1 MAKKNRNQ
9 GGGAVSGNSLSA
21 IGRQIL
27 DSAFANNRAAETQ
40 ALIAQ
45 PEPHDQSISSL
56 AQFYEQ
62 NYLYAAQYQSHDQN
76 YTYAFPN
83 QQREYFNQAQGNQ
96 HQMDYNNQYANSA
109 YAGFGY
115 AAPPGYNAQY
125 AQQPQYQAAPPNIRN
140 PFNPP
145 PPPAATYAGQNAQF
159 DPDEQ
164 QQLAQWQSAY
174 APAEQQ
180 DRSKKGTKNDR
191 ADGTGATSAGQRGAA
206 VEAETKSKADDSKYT
221 VVRKGGGESWEDK
234 SLLEW
239 DPTKFRIMVGNL
251 AGEVTD
257 DSLTKAFA
265 NYGVNKARVIRD
277 KRTTK
282 SKGFGFVE
290 FTDGEQGFKAARE
303 MSGKYIGSHPVTIQR
318 ARTNVAPIV
327 KKDHHNKHKGK
338 NNNHYK
344 NKDIKQHQKD
354 PLKANT
360 GAGIEKQPAA
370 KPAPGL
376 KLLG

>member
-1 MAKKNRNQ
+1 M
-9 GGGAVSGNSLSA
+9 SA
-21 IGRQIL
+21 LGRQIL
-27 DSAFANNRAAETQ
+27 DRAFANNSTAETSTPTAQ
-40 ALIAQ
+40 HEIFDESPVPEQIQRYNPTCSWSFQEHFNHPQENQ
-45 PEPHDQSISSL
+45 PE
-56 AQFYEQ
+56 
-62 NYLYAAQYQSHDQN
+62 
-76 YTYAFPN
+76 
-83 QQREYFNQAQGNQ
+83 
-96 HQMDYNNQYANSA
+96 MDYNNYANSA
-109 YAGFGY
+109 YAGYGY

-125 AQQPQYQAAPPNIRN
+125 AQQAQYQAAPPTINN
-140 PFNPP
+140 PFKPP
-145 PPPAATYAGQNAQF
+145 PPPPTTIYAGQNAQF

-164 QQLAQWQSAY
+164 QLLAQWQSAY

-180 DRSKKGTKNDR
+180 DRAKKGAKNDR
-191 ADGTGATSAGQRGAA
+191 ADGSGAAPAGQRGA
-206 VEAETKSKADDSKYT
+206 EAETKSKADDGKFT

-265 NYGVNKARVIRD
+265 AYGVNKARVIRD

-318 ARTNVAPIV
+318 ARTNVAPVV
-327 KKDHHNKHKGK
+327 KKDSNKHRGK
-338 NNNHYK
+338 NNNYNK
-344 NKDIKQHQKD
+344 NKDNKQQQKD

-360 GAGIEKQPAA
+360 GAGIEKKQAA

>member
-1 MAKKNRNQ
+1 MAKKNRNK
-9 GGGAVSGNSLSA
+9 GSGNTLSA

-27 DSAFANNRAAETQ
+27 DRAFANNRAAETP
-40 ALIAQ
+40 AQ
-45 PEPHDQSISSL
+45 PEPPDEIIQSPS
-56 AQFYEQ
+56 QCCEQ
-62 NYLYAAQYQSHDQN
+62 NYLHAAQYQSHDQN
-76 YTYAFPN
+76 QHYTLPN
-83 QQREYFNQAQGNQ
+83 QQHEYFNQAQISQ

-109 YAGFGY
+109 YAGYGY

-125 AQQPQYQAAPPNIRN
+125 AQQQQYHAAPPAIRN

-180 DRSKKGTKNDR
+180 DRAKKGAKNDR
-191 ADGTGATSAGQRGAA
+191 ADGTGVTTAGQRGAA
-206 VEAETKSKADDSKYT
+206 AEAETKSKADDSKYT

-290 FTDGEQGFKAARE
+290 FIDSAQGFKAARE

-318 ARTNVAPIV
+318 AKTNVAPVV
-327 KKDHHNKHKGK
+327 KKDNHNKHRGK
-338 NNNHYK
+338 NNNYNK
-344 NKDIKQHQKD
+344 NKDNKQQQKD

-360 GAGIEKQPAA
+360 GAGIEKKPAA

>member
-1 MAKKNRNQ
+1 MAKKNRNK
-9 GGGAVSGNSLSA
+9 GGGTSGSNTVGAL
-21 IGRQIL
+21 GRQIL
-27 DSAFANNRAAETQ
+27 DRAFANNRAAETQ
-40 ALIAQ
+40 APTAQ
-45 PEPHDQSISSL
+45 TSSADESVTPEPSQH
-56 AQFYEQ
+56 Y
-62 NYLYAAQYQSHDQN
+62 DQN
-76 YTYAFPN
+76 HLYTLQPQNHEHFA
-83 QQREYFNQAQGNQ
+83 QAQDRQ
-96 HQMDYNNQYANSA
+96 YEMDYNNQYANSA
-109 YAGFGY
+109 YAEYGY

-125 AQQPQYQAAPPNIRN
+125 AQQAQYQAAPPAIRN

-164 QQLAQWQSAY
+164 QLLAQWQSAY

-180 DRSKKGTKNDR
+180 DRAKKGAKHDR
-191 ADGTGATSAGQRGAA
+191 ADGTGAAPAGQRGAA
-206 VEAETKSKADDSKYT
+206 AEVETKSKADDSKYT

-265 NYGVNKARVIRD
+265 AYGVNKARVIRD

-290 FTDGEQGFKAARE
+290 FVDGEQGFKAARE

-318 ARTNVAPIV
+318 ARTNVAPVV
-327 KKDHHNKHKGK
+327 KKDNNKHRGK
-338 NNNHYK
+338 NDKYNK
-344 NKDIKQHQKD
+344 NKDNKHQQKD

-360 GAGIEKQPAA
+360 GAGIEKKQPARA
-370 KPAPGL
+370 APGL